1 MNGDLTQSQ
10 EDYLETVLLCAR
22 ENGHA
27 HVKEI
32 AEYLNVR
39 MASVTGALRTL
50 SKSGLVNYEPYGT
63 VTLTEE
69 GAKIAS
75 SVQSRHALLERFM
88 RFVLGLDAGVARE
101 NACRMEHTMD
111 DRALERM
118 TSYMEFI
125 ENCPL
130 DGCTWQEERG
140 GFCRKADEAG
150 CK

>member
-1 MNGDLTQSQ
+1 MTRELTESQ
-10 EDYLETVLLCAR
+10 ENYLEAILLSADEDGRAR
-22 ENGHA
+22 A
-27 HVKEI
+27 TDI
-32 AEYLNVR
+32 ADHLGVR
-39 MASVTGALRTL
+39 KASVTEALRNL
-50 SKSGLVNYEPYGT
+50 GERELIEYRPYSP
-63 VTLTEE
+63 VRLTEKGRE
-69 GAKIAS
+69 VARG
-75 SVQSRHALLERFM
+75 VWNRHELLTRFLTN
-88 RFVLGLDAGVARE
+88 VLGLEADEAEE